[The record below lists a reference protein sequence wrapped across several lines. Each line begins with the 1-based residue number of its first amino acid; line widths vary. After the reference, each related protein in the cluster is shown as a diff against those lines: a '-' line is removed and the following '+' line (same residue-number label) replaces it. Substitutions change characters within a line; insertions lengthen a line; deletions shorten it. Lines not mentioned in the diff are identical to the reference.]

1 MRKRYGILD
10 QIERPADLRTMG
22 YPLLYELC
30 TELRTFILDSVSETG
45 GHLASN
51 LVLLIVR
58 LTVWCMM
65 SGISAMCIRY

>member
-51 LVLLIVR
+51 LGIVELAVDYSM
-58 LTVWCMM
+58 LTT
-65 SGISAMCIRY
+65 